1 MTKKKQLQKKSTWDR
16 LFKQASLTDIPFPS
30 KLSQELYDK
39 LKKLFPKSTSFLE
52 AGSGTGEISAY
63 LAKKGHS
70 VYLLDKSKTALEL
83 SKQFFKHHNVNGS
96 FTYGDLFSIPYPN
109 DTFDCVWNSGVLEHF
124 NEKRIVQAL
133 KEMERV
139 SKDIIIVLV
148 PSAQS
153 VPYRIAKWKHEDKK
167 SWSYGHE
174 FPKYTLQP
182 YFEKANI
189 HVLSEEF
196 VGIYHGITWLRE
208 IFPIPAEDLTKL
220 CAWVETLKEDRL
232 KSGISYLLMTIGTKK
247 SVISK
252 ENSSKKMTK
261 ILLEKDNQIV
271 ALQEKISIAEKK
283 LHIMEHSRFW
293 KVYLFLRKLKYSFF
307 K

>member
-1 MTKKKQLQKKSTWDR
+1 MRNKKKSTWDK
-16 LFKQASLTDIPFPS
+16 LFKKATLEDIPFPS
-30 KLSQELYDK
+30 KLSQEFYDQ
-39 LKKLFPKSTSFLE
+39 LKKLFPKPTSFLE

-70 VYLLDKSKTALEL
+70 VYLLDKSKPALEL
-83 SKQFFKHHNVNGS
+83 SKQFFKRHNVYGS
-96 FTYGDLFSIPYPN
+96 FKEGDIFSIPYPD

-124 NEKRIVQAL
+124 NERRIVQAL
-133 KEMERV
+133 KEMSRV
-139 SKDIIIVLV
+139 SKNIVIALV
-148 PSAQS
+148 PSARS
-153 VPYRIAKWKHEDKK
+153 VLYRIAKWKHEDQK
-167 SWSYGHE
+167 SWSYGQE

-182 YFEKANI
+182 YFEKAKI

-196 VGIYHGITWLRE
+196 VGVYHGITWLKE

-220 CAWVETLKEDRL
+220 CVWVETLKEDRL

-247 SVISK
+247 SVVSK
-252 ENSSKKMTK
+252 ENSSSNKMTK
-261 ILLEKDNQIV
+261 ILLEKDNQI
-271 ALQEKISIAEKK
+271 AILQEKISIVEKK
-283 LHIMEHSRFW
+283 LHIMKHSRFW